1 MDGKK
6 TYLGLFLTAAL
17 WAVKGFMPDLM
28 PDNIF
33 AALLPMTLA
42 LTGAGAIHKLQ
53 KFAVVIRDAL
63 NELIKTLPKG
73 PAIIFLCLCLPV
85 LGGCTMPWQES
96 QEAKDASEFRTK
108 SYGSF
113 AANMERI
120 VEALNQ
126 AYKRAEFERI
136 DLLYQMD
143 VDALKANYAKA
154 AVKEPAGLIKG
165 MQTLEQR
172 RKDAQTK
179 VLAKLNEMAQIMMT
193 ARKDLT
199 IAAELDGIIGT
210 YRSQGMD
217 TKAVQQAAAGI
228 LEMIKEKTK

>member
-1 MDGKK
+1 
-6 TYLGLFLTAAL
+6 
-17 WAVKGFMPDLM
+17 
-28 PDNIF
+28 
-33 AALLPMTLA
+33 MTLA

-154 AVKEPAGLIKG
+154 AVKEPDRPDQGQCRRLSKG
-165 MQTLEQR
+165 
-172 RKDAQTK
+172 
-179 VLAKLNEMAQIMMT
+179 
-193 ARKDLT
+193 ARTHRPRCWLS
-199 IAAELDGIIGT
+199 LMRWL
-210 YRSQGMD
+210 RS
-217 TKAVQQAAAGI
+217 
-228 LEMIKEKTK
+228 